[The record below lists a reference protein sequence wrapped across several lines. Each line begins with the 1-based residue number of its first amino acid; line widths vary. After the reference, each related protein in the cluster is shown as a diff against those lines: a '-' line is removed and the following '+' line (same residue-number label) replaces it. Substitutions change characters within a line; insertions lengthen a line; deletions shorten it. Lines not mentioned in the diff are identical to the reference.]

1 MNSSYPSATLSSFAE
16 AEAAFFQLREELA
29 GDEAGELTHAE
40 LESLVQSKGR
50 VVLLKLFQGHLDLRS
65 GLERSRGGVPAAAD
79 GLERPRVREA
89 QRPLQ
94 TVVGTATVAR
104 QSWNGP
110 SADGLRP
117 LDAELNLPLERY
129 SHGVRRLVAEL
140 AARMSYDEVVGEV
153 TRQTGE
159 SVPKRQ
165 AEELAIRAAQD
176 FETFYAQRQLSEPP
190 PSDRLMLLSF
200 DGKGVVVRPED
211 LRPAT
216 KRVAE
221 KKKVKKLN
229 HRLSSGEKHQRKRM
243 AEVAAVWT
251 AVPQVRGPEDIV
263 RVLRGTSDSPEKRPK
278 VDDKRVWA
286 SLEQEPAQVIEAAF
300 QEALRRDPLKA
311 RKWVVLVDGNDSQVT
326 LVAAAAK
333 RHGVHVALVLDII
346 HVIEYLWK
354 IARALSSDSDTDNDN
369 ESWVT
374 AWLLRLLSGKVSDLV
389 RAQRGM
395 ATTRDL
401 SPEKRKVVLDAT
413 AYLLNHKEMTRYH
426 DYLAAG
432 FPIASGVIEGA
443 CRHLI
448 CDRMDITGARWSL
461 TGAEAVLRL
470 RALRASRDFE
480 AYWDYHLRQEL
491 HRNHLHLYAANDNHS
506 FRRAA

>member
-1 MNSSYPSATLSSFAE
+1 
-16 AEAAFFQLREELA
+16 
-29 GDEAGELTHAE
+29 
-40 LESLVQSKGR
+40 
-50 VVLLKLFQGHLDLRS
+50 
-65 GLERSRGGVPAAAD
+65 
-79 GLERPRVREA
+79 
-89 QRPLQ
+89 
-94 TVVGTATVAR
+94 
-104 QSWNGP
+104 
-110 SADGLRP
+110 
-117 LDAELNLPLERY
+117 
-129 SHGVRRLVAEL
+129 
-140 AARMSYDEVVGEV
+140 
-153 TRQTGE
+153 
-159 SVPKRQ
+159 
-165 AEELAIRAAQD
+165 
-176 FETFYAQRQLSEPP
+176 
-190 PSDRLMLLSF
+190 
-200 DGKGVVVRPED
+200 
-211 LRPAT
+211 
-216 KRVAE
+216 
-221 KKKVKKLN
+221 
-229 HRLSSGEKHQRKRM
+229 
-243 AEVAAVWT
+243 
-251 AVPQVRGPEDIV
+251 
-263 RVLRGTSDSPEKRPK
+263 
-278 VDDKRVWA
+278 VWA

-480 AYWDYHLRQEL
+480 AYWAYHLRQEL